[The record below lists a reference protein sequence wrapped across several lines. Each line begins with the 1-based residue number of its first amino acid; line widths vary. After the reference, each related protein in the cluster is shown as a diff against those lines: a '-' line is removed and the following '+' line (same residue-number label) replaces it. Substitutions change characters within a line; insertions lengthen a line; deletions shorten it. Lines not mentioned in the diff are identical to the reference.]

1 VPTLVIAARGDA
13 LMPVEILKELSDG
26 ISGARLTVVEN
37 SGHMMSMEQPNATLK
52 LLEDWI

>member
-1 VPTLVIAARGDA
+1 MPTLVIAARGDA